1 MSVLDRLDATRL
13 CARWSPQDEDVWA
26 RPIPVPVPER
36 RVASAEPVRYSWR
49 ALVRNP
55 LALVVTGMVGALV
68 VLDAGAR
75 PFVRRQAAVRQA
87 SVRQAAVR
95 QAAVRSRPADSR
107 PLLAAS
113 T

>member
-1 MSVLDRLDATRL
+1 MSLFSRLDATRI
-13 CARWSPQDEDVWA
+13 CARWSPDDPSVWA
-26 RPIPVPVPER
+26 TPVPVPER
-36 RVASAEPVRYSWR
+36 ARPAAAPARYSWR

-55 LALVVTGMVGALV
+55 QALVLTGVVGTLV

-75 PFVRRQAAVRQA
+75 PFVRRQA
-87 SVRQAAVR
+87 
-95 QAAVRSRPADSR
+95 VRSNPADSS